1 MFTRVTA
8 KIGGKKK
15 GTPNKQRVF
24 HLFWDERQLG

>member
-1 MFTRVTA
+1 MFTRGTA

-15 GTPNKQRVF
+15 GTPNKRCVF